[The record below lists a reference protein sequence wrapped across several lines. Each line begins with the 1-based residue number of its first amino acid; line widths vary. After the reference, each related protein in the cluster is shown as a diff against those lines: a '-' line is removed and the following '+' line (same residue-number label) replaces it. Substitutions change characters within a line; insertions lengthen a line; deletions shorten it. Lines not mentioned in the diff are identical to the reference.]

1 MKIRYYYLIRVQFLG
16 FRYSGWQ
23 RQPGQRT
30 VEGMLLKTLKY
41 LLPKQKFKI
50 LGAGRT
56 DAKVSALDAA
66 FELLI
71 EDSPISDISYF
82 IKTFNNNLPSDIK
95 ILKVDNI
102 DKDFNIIKD
111 SKTKDY
117 EYFFSFGEKNHPFC
131 APFMA
136 NILED
141 LDIDIMTK
149 AAALYAGTH
158 NFKAYTAKHKE
169 NKQVVRT
176 LTSCSIS
183 ENSEISASFFP
194 KQSYVLRISG
204 KGFMRYQ
211 VRMIMG
217 ALILLGR
224 GLLNLE
230 EIKYSL
236 TGDSD
241 ITIPYIAPGSGLV
254 LNKLEF
260 E

>member
-1 MKIRYYYLIRVQFLG
+1 MKRRHCYIIRVQFLG

-30 VEGMLLKTLKY
+30 IEGMLLKTLKY
-41 LLPKQKFKI
+41 LLPNQKYKI

-66 FELLI
+66 FELIL
-71 EDSPISDISYF
+71 EESPISDISDF
-82 IKTFNNNLPSDIK
+82 INTFNKNLPSDIK
-95 ILKVDNI
+95 IFKIDYI
-102 DKDFNIIKD
+102 DKNFNIIQD
-111 SKTKDY
+111 SKSKEY
-117 EYFFSFGEKNHPFC
+117 RYFFSFGEKNHPFC

-141 LDIDIMTK
+141 LDIDIMIE
-149 AAALYAGTH
+149 AAALYVGTH
-158 NFKAYTAKHKE
+158 NFKAYTAKHGE
-169 NKQVVRT
+169 NKQVIRT
-176 LTSCSIS
+176 LTSCSIM
-183 ENSEISASFFP
+183 ENTEISASFFP
-194 KQSYVLRISG
+194 KHSYVLRISG

-211 VRMIMG
+211 VRMVMG
-217 ALILLGR
+217 ALVLLGR
-224 GLLNLE
+224 GLLSLE
-230 EIKYSL
+230 EIKFSL
-236 TGDSD
+236 NEDTE

>member
-1 MKIRYYYLIRVQFLG
+1 MKRRHYYIIRVQFLG

-30 VEGMLLKTLKY
+30 IEGMLLKTLKY
-41 LLPKQKFKI
+41 LLPTQKFKI

-66 FELLI
+66 FELIL
-71 EDSPISDISYF
+71 EESPIPDISDF
-82 IKTFNNNLPSDIK
+82 INTFNNNLPSDIK

-102 DKDFNIIKD
+102 DKNFNIIQD
-111 SKTKDY
+111 SKSKEY
-117 EYFFSFGEKNHPFC
+117 RYFFSFGEKNHPFC

-149 AAALYAGTH
+149 ASALYVGTH
-158 NFKAYTAKHKE
+158 NFKAYTAKHGE
-169 NKQVVRT
+169 NKQVIRT
-176 LTSCSIS
+176 LTSCSII
-183 ENSEISASFFP
+183 ENTEISASFFP
-194 KQSYVLRISG
+194 KHSYVLRISG

-211 VRMIMG
+211 VRMVMG
-217 ALILLGR
+217 ALVLLGR
-224 GLLNLE
+224 GLLSFE
-230 EIKYSL
+230 EIKFSL
-236 TGDSD
+236 NADTD

>member
-1 MKIRYYYLIRVQFLG
+1 MKRRYYYVIRVQFLG

-23 RQPGQRT
+23 KQPGQRT
-30 VEGMLLKTLKY
+30 IEGMLLKTLKY
-41 LLPKQKFKI
+41 ILPQQKFKI

-66 FELLI
+66 FELI
-71 EDSPISDISYF
+71 VEEKPISDISNF
-82 IKTFNNNLPSDIK
+82 IRTFNNNLPADIK

-102 DKDFNIIKD
+102 TKNFNIIKD
-111 SKTKDY
+111 SKSKEY
-117 EYFFSFGEKNHPFC
+117 RYFFSFGDKNHPYC

-141 LDIDIMTK
+141 LDINIMTK
-149 AAALYAGTH
+149 AAALFIGKH
-158 NFKAYTAKHKE
+158 NFKAYTAKHGENKKVIRTITSCTIKE
-169 NKQVVRT
+169 NK
-176 LTSCSIS
+176 
-183 ENSEISASFFP
+183 EIKANFLP
-194 KQSYVLRISG
+194 KHSYVLTICG
-204 KGFMRYQ
+204 QGFMRYQ

-224 GLLNLE
+224 GLLSLE
-230 EIKYSL
+230 EIQLSL
-236 TGDSD
+236 TQDTD
-241 ITIPYIAPGSGLV
+241 IKIPYIAPGSGLV

>member
-1 MKIRYYYLIRVQFLG
+1 MKRRYYYLIRVQFLG

-23 RQPGQRT
+23 KQPGQRT
-30 VEGMLLKTLKY
+30 IEAMLLKTLKY
-41 LLPKQKFKI
+41 LLPNQKFKI

-66 FELLI
+66 FELI
-71 EDSPISDISYF
+71 VEETPISDPSDF
-82 IKTFNNNLPSDIK
+82 IQTFNKNLPADIK
-95 ILKVDNI
+95 ILKIDNI
-102 DKDFNIIKD
+102 NSNFNIIKD
-111 SKTKDY
+111 SKSKEY
-117 EYFFSFGEKNHPFC
+117 RYFFSFGDKNHPYC

-141 LDIDIMTK
+141 LDIKIMIE
-149 AAALYAGTH
+149 AASLYTGTH
-158 NFKAYTAKHKE
+158 NFKAYTVKHGENKKVIRTITSCTIKE
-169 NKQVVRT
+169 NKAIKANF
-176 LTSCSIS
+176 L
-183 ENSEISASFFP
+183 P
-194 KQSYVLRISG
+194 KHSYVLIICG

-224 GLLNLE
+224 GLLSLE
-230 EIKYSL
+230 EIQLSL
-236 TGDSD
+236 TEDTN
-241 ITIPYIAPGSGLV
+241 IKIPYIAPGSGLV